1 MYTSQYSQAV
11 EERLTRRL
19 AIEQAKGDGA
29 SAAIVRETTE
39 ALEGQYCPD
48 CYMHDDGDEHR
59 CPTCGRVVPA
69 DEVWAVYDP
78 KAHTLPPP
86 SPEILRALEALDA

>member
-29 SAAIVRETTE
+29 SAAIVRETKE
-39 ALEGQYCPD
+39 AIEGQYCPD
-48 CYMHDDGDEHR
+48 CAVFDDGAEHR
-59 CPTCGRVVPA
+59 CPTCGRQ
-69 DEVWAVYDP
+69 
-78 KAHTLPPP
+78 TQG
-86 SPEILRALEALDA
+86 